1 MTDVLTV
8 WGLGKIP
15 GFLFK
20 DVLSCLVEEG
30 GANFVKSLFL
40 YSTIKDIAE
49 LVPSQAFQKACFQGM
64 EQFFDLLQAELEEQ
78 DLEPNKIKT
87 YIKSLKKFTRDKS
100 VRQTLALA
108 FEEAIGKYTDSNSSS
123 CFSHYILKQTWQDGD
138 FKSLPDNFDWEKLGK
153 RYLGKVKAIVQES
166 DELRKLFNTENLAK
180 IKKNLD
186 EITPTIADFNLERY
200 RQTILDNYS
209 RLRLDS
215 LDTRDENN
223 SQDSSKILLRN
234 LELWQ
239 IFVPQHLVEEG
250 KQERLSVLSLL
261 QNQEENNYPYLVILG
276 HPGSGKSTLAQYKA
290 LTWAK
295 NKDVSVDRE
304 LPLIIELKL
313 YSDNRPSSGHNF
325 LAYLEQGY
333 GVMGKLNHQGLTR
346 WFEENKTLL
355 IFDGLDEILDKR
367 EREKTVREII
377 DFKNTY
383 PQVRILITS
392 RVVGYE
398 KKQEQTRLINAGFRQ
413 FRLQDLDEEQIK
425 EFLAKWHQFAFENET
440 EGLRKQERLLNAL
453 AKNQKYQGLAGNP
466 LLLTMMAILNRYNDL
481 PNDKASLY
489 EDASKV
495 LLERWEAD
503 KNLCIDRDLQLLDV
517 RDKQEILRKV
527 AFSIQE
533 QHSSL
538 AENLFI
544 EKEDLRKIIAQQL
557 ETKFAVAA
565 QESKIQAERLLD
577 RLTSRNFLVCLF
589 GDNKYGFVHR
599 TFLEYFCAW
608 YWVWQFE
615 KVQTV
620 DLEGLKEKAIVGRWQ
635 DESWHEVISLI
646 VGTIHES
653 HGVSLVEY
661 LIYEDGAASG
671 WLNLVLAKKCLTEA
685 RSEIKISVGA
695 RRRYNVLTG
704 QDL

>member
-1 MTDVLTV
+1 MIDLLTV

-49 LVPSQAFQKACFQGM
+49 LLPSQAFQKACLQGI
-64 EQFFDLLQAELEEQ
+64 EQFFYLLQEELEEQ
-78 DLEPNKIKT
+78 DLETNEIKT

-108 FEEAIGKYTDSNSSS
+108 FKEAIGNDTDSNSSS
-123 CFSHYILKQTWQDGD
+123 CFSHYILKQTWQDGN

-153 RYLGKVKAIVQES
+153 RYLRKVKAIIKES
-166 DELRKLFNTENLAK
+166 DELQQLLNATNLEK
-180 IKKNLD
+180 IRETLD
-186 EITPTIADFNLERY
+186 NSTPTIADFNLERY

-223 SQDSSKILLRN
+223 SQDSNKILLRN

-261 QNQEENNYPYLVILG
+261 QNQEENDYPYLVILG
-276 HPGSGKSTLAQYKA
+276 NPGSGKSTLAQYKA

-313 YSDNRPSSGHNF
+313 YSDNRRSSGHNF
-325 LAYLEQGY
+325 LAYLEQGH
-333 GVMGKLNHQGLTR
+333 GVMGKLNHRELTG

-355 IFDGLDEILDKR
+355 IFDGLDEILDKP

-398 KKQEQTRLINAGFRQ
+398 KKQEQTRLRNAGFRQ

-425 EFLAKWHQFAFENET
+425 DFLAKWHKFAFENQM
-440 EGLRKQERLLNAL
+440 EGLRKQERLLKAL
-453 AKNQKYQGLAGNP
+453 DKNQKYQGLAGNP

-503 KNLCIDRDLQLLDV
+503 KNFGIDRDLQLLDV

-527 AFSIQE
+527 AFCIQE

-538 AENLFI
+538 AENIFI
-544 EKEDLRKIIAQQL
+544 EREDLRNIIAQQL
-557 ETKFAVAA
+557 EKKF
-565 QESKIQAERLLD
+565 EDPKPKREAELLLD
-577 RLTSRNFLVCLF
+577 RLTNRNFLVCLF

-620 DLEGLKEKAIVGRWQ
+620 DLEGLKEKAIMGRWQ

-671 WLNLVLAKKCLTEA
+671 WLNLVLAEKCLTEA

-695 RRRYNVLTG
+695 RRRYNVLRS
-704 QDL
+704 QYL

>member
-1 MTDVLTV
+1 MTDWLAV
-8 WGLGKIP
+8 WGVANTA
-15 GFLFK
+15 GFLFRDTLRDLAAK
-20 DVLSCLVEEG
+20 GVEDYVKFSFREGITKLADLAKEKPLEKAYGQGLKEFLALV
-30 GANFVKSLFL
+30 
-40 YSTIKDIAE
+40 
-49 LVPSQAFQKACFQGM
+49 QQ
-64 EQFFDLLQAELEEQ
+64 ELEDGE
-78 DLEPNKIKT
+78 LEPDEIKT
-87 YIKSLKKFTRDKS
+87 YNQSLKQFINHES
-100 VRQTLALA
+100 VCTTLALA
-108 FEEAIGKYTDSNSSS
+108 FEEAIGKYTASS
-123 CFSHYILKQTWQDGD
+123 FSISILARTWQDGD
-138 FKSLPDNFDWEKLGK
+138 FKSLPDNFNWEQLGK
-153 RYLGKVKAIVQES
+153 RYLDKVKVIVQES
-166 DELRKLFNTENLAK
+166 DELRKLFDTENLAK
-180 IKKNLD
+180 IREILD
-186 EITPTIADFNLERY
+186 NNTPPRPDFNLERY
-200 RQTILDNYS
+200 RKNILDHYS

-215 LDTRDENN
+215 LDTRDENH

-261 QNQEENNYPYLVILG
+261 QNQENQEENDYPYLVILG
-276 HPGSGKSTLAQYKA
+276 NPGSGKSTLAQYRA
-290 LTWAK
+290 LTWARK
-295 NKDVSVDRE
+295 KDFSVAQE
-304 LPLIIELKL
+304 LPLIIELKC
-313 YSDNRPSSGHNF
+313 YSDNRRSSGHNF
-325 LAYLEQGY
+325 LAYLAQGH

-346 WFEENKTLL
+346 WFKENKTLL

-398 KKQEQTRLINAGFRQ
+398 KKQEQSRLINAGFRQ
-413 FRLQDLDEEQIK
+413 FWLQDLDEEQIK
-425 EFLAKWHQFAFENET
+425 DFLAKWHKFAFENET
-440 EGLRKQERLLNAL
+440 EGLRKQERLLKAL
-453 AKNQKYQGLAGNP
+453 ARNQKYQGLAGNP

-503 KNLCIDRDLQLLDV
+503 KNFGIDEDLQLLDV

-527 AFSIQE
+527 AFCIQE

-557 ETKFAVAA
+557 ETQFAVAP
-565 QESKIQAERLLD
+565 QESQIKAKRLLD

-615 KVQTV
+615 KVRTV
-620 DLEGLKEKAIVGRWQ
+620 DLEGLKEKAIMGRWQ

-661 LIYEDGAASG
+661 LIHEDGAASG
-671 WLNLVLAKKCLTEA
+671 WLNLVLAEKCLTEA

-704 QDL
+704 QDF

>member
-20 DVLSCLVEEG
+20 DVLSCLVQEG
-30 GANFVKSLFL
+30 GANFVKSLFV
-40 YSTIKDIAE
+40 YNTIKDIVK
-49 LVPSQAFQKACFQGM
+49 LLPSQAFQKACFQGM

-123 CFSHYILKQTWQDGD
+123 CFSHYILQQTWQDGD

-166 DELRKLFNTENLAK
+166 DELRKLFDTENLAK

-223 SQDSSKILLRN
+223 SQDSNKILRN
-234 LELWQ
+234 LKLWQ

-261 QNQEENNYPYLVILG
+261 QNQEENDYPYLVILG
-276 HPGSGKSTLAQYKA
+276 NPGSGKSTLAQYGA

-295 NKDVSVDRE
+295 NQDFSFAQE

-325 LAYLEQGY
+325 IAYLAQGY
-333 GVMGKLNHQGLTR
+333 GVMGKLNHQELTR

-355 IFDGLDEILDKR
+355 IFDGLDEILDKP

-398 KKQEQTRLINAGFRQ
+398 KKQEQTRLRNAGFRQ
-413 FRLQDLDEEQIK
+413 FRLQDLDEDQIK
-425 EFLAKWHQFAFENET
+425 DFLAKWHQFAFENQT
-440 EGLRKQERLLNAL
+440 EGLRKQERLLKAL

-503 KNLCIDRDLQLLDV
+503 KNFCIDRDLQLLDV
-517 RDKQEILRKV
+517 RDKQEILRNV

-544 EKEDLRKIIAQQL
+544 EREDLRNIIAQQL
-557 ETKFAVAA
+557 EKKFEEPK
-565 QESKIQAERLLD
+565 QKREAELLLD

-589 GDNKYGFVHR
+589 GDNKYGFIHR

-620 DLEGLKEKAIVGRWQ
+620 DLERLKEKAIMGRWQ

-661 LIYEDGAASG
+661 LIHEDGAASG
-671 WLNLVLAKKCLTEA
+671 WLNLVLAEKCLTEA

-695 RRRYNVLTG
+695 RRRYNVLKS
-704 QDL
+704 QYL